1 MNADD
6 TKGIGTRLH
15 ELIEAHKMVEYAALK
30 RIAVEQ
36 GKDVSEGEALH
47 WKGEAMKE
55 LNEKFFKNPEIVSGN
70 VKYGTK
76 EHIDVDKAV
85 IVLQRMMNDTSCLH
99 EGCSVEVHAAHGTSH
114 LEQAL
119 GKDAADKLLQEMYA
133 AQRLG
138 KNAEK
143 TQRRFLT
150 IVKCVAF
157 VIVIA
162 LIIWASQR

>member
-1 MNADD
+1 VPVTQWASAGRNRRR
-6 TKGIGTRLH
+6 TVHTEHGVRRQ
-15 ELIEAHKMVEYAALK
+15 AA
-30 RIAVEQ
+30 
-36 GKDVSEGEALH
+36 
-47 WKGEAMKE
+47 
-55 LNEKFFKNPEIVSGN
+55 
-70 VKYGTK
+70 TK

-85 IVLQRMMNDTSCLH
+85 IVLQRMMDDTSCLH

-119 GKDAADKLLQEMYA
+119 GKDAADKLLREMYA